1 MHSYK
6 TGTIFLIVN
15 SRAGHVPKIG

>member
-6 TGTIFLIVN
+6 SGTIFLIVN
-15 SRAGHVPKIG
+15 SRAGHVSKIG